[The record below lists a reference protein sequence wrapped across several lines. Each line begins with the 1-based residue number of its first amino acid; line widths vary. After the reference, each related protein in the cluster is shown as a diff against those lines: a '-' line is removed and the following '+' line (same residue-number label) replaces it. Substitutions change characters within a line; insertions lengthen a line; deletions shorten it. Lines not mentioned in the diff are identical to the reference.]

1 MTTDHHF
8 TTSDLPDDALEG
20 AFLAANYYGGQFTA
34 LYALA
39 STGSLELYPGEGLG
53 RIVRELREAVT
64 IAEANSPEDVDA
76 LRGMLAW
83 CERNETASDD

>member
-1 MTTDHHF
+1 MTTGHYF
-8 TTSDLPDDALEG
+8 TISDLPDDALEG
-20 AFLAANYYGGQFTA
+20 ASLAADYYGGQFTA

-64 IAEANSPEDVDA
+64 IAEANSPEDLHA
-76 LRGMLAW
+76 LRELLAW